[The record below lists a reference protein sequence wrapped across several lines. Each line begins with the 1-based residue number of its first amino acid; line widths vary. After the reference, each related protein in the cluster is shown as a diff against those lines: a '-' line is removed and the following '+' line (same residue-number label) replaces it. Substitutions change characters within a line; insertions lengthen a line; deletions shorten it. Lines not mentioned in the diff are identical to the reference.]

1 MPVRE
6 VLIHKLLSPIPMRK
20 YYPLFKK
27 STALRGCVLFTLIMA
42 YSQPSFALLCRN
54 NQTGQVFNSGDTSF
68 RVNVSPVVQYDKSI
82 SVLDLSQLVSCQNED
97 STGQNYDYL
106 KILKGSGFSPALD
119 TKTYGRLDFTSR
131 PTGYARQLPLQFD
144 LQVTEAFYQYGVWKP
159 FPAKLYLYPE
169 PGVFGK
175 VINNGD
181 LLATLYVNKFSTMG
195 QEAGERNFT
204 WRFYATNDVYI
215 QTGTC
220 RVSSNNVKVDLPS
233 YPGGPVTVPLTVR
246 CDQTQSVSYTL
257 SGSVTGS
264 GNTVFANTATSG
276 AGGVGVQLSD
286 NAGLVPAGQPRSLGQ
301 VGSSPVSLGLKAS
314 YALTGQA
321 SPTPGAVQSVINVTF
336 SYN

>member
-1 MPVRE
+1 
-6 VLIHKLLSPIPMRK
+6 MRK

-27 STALRGCVLFTLIMA
+27 STVLKGGVLFTLIMA

-159 FPAKLYLYPE
+159 FPAKMYLYPE

-175 VINNGD
+175 LIHAGELV
-181 LLATLYVNKFSTMG
+181 ATVYVNKFSTMG

-286 NAGLVPAGQPRSLGQ
+286 NAGPVPAGQPRSLGQ

>member
-1 MPVRE
+1 
-6 VLIHKLLSPIPMRK
+6 MRK
-20 YYPLFKK
+20 YYPPFKK
-27 STALRGCVLFTLIMA
+27 STVLKGGVLFTLIMA

-169 PGVFGK
+169 PGVLGK

-181 LLATLYVNKFSTMG
+181 LLATLYVNKFSTKG

-257 SGSVTGS
+257 SGPVTGS
-264 GNTVFANTATSG
+264 GNTVFANTAASG
-276 AGGVGVQLSD
+276 SGGVGIQLSD
-286 NAGLVPAGQPRSLGQ
+286 NVGPVPAGQPRSLGQ
-301 VGSSPVSLGLKAS
+301 VGSSPV
-314 YALTGQA
+314 
-321 SPTPGAVQSVINVTF
+321 
-336 SYN
+336 

>member
-1 MPVRE
+1 
-6 VLIHKLLSPIPMRK
+6 MRK

-27 STALRGCVLFTLIMA
+27 STALRGCILFTLIMA

-106 KILKGSGFSPALD
+106 KILKGSGFSPSLD

-181 LLATLYVNKFSTMG
+181 LLATLYVNKFSTKG

-286 NAGLVPAGQPRSLGQ
+286 NAGPVPAGQPRSL
-301 VGSSPVSLGLKAS
+301 
-314 YALTGQA
+314 
-321 SPTPGAVQSVINVTF
+321 
-336 SYN
+336 

>member
-1 MPVRE
+1 
-6 VLIHKLLSPIPMRK
+6 MRK

-181 LLATLYVNKFSTMG
+181 LLATLYVNKFSTKG

-286 NAGLVPAGQPRSLGQ
+286 NAGPVPAGQPRSL
-301 VGSSPVSLGLKAS
+301 
-314 YALTGQA
+314 
-321 SPTPGAVQSVINVTF
+321 
-336 SYN
+336 

>member
-1 MPVRE
+1 
-6 VLIHKLLSPIPMRK
+6 MRK

-27 STALRGCVLFTLIMA
+27 STVLKGCVLFTFIMA

-54 NQTGQVFNSGDTSF
+54 NQTGQEFNSGDTSF

-181 LLATLYVNKFSTMG
+181 LLATLYVNKFSTKG

-204 WRFYATNDVYI
+204 WRFYATNDVHI

-220 RVSSNNVKVDLPS
+220 RGSSNNVKVDLPS

-257 SGSVTGS
+257 SGPVTGS
-264 GNTVFANTATSG
+264 GNTVFANTAASG

-286 NAGLVPAGQPRSLGQ
+286 KAGPVPAGQPRSLGQ

-321 SPTPGAVQSVINVTF
+321 SLTPGAVQSVINVTF

>member
-1 MPVRE
+1 
-6 VLIHKLLSPIPMRK
+6 MRK
-20 YYPLFKK
+20 YYPPFKK
-27 STALRGCVLFTLIMA
+27 STVLKGGVLFTLIMA

-169 PGVFGK
+169 PGVLGK

-181 LLATLYVNKFSTMG
+181 LLATLYVNKFSTKG

-257 SGSVTGS
+257 SGPVTGS
-264 GNTVFANTATSG
+264 GNTVFANTAASG
-276 AGGVGVQLSD
+276 SGGVGIQLSD
-286 NAGLVPAGQPRSLGQ
+286 NVGPVP
-301 VGSSPVSLGLKAS
+301 
-314 YALTGQA
+314 
-321 SPTPGAVQSVINVTF
+321 
-336 SYN
+336 

>member
-1 MPVRE
+1 
-6 VLIHKLLSPIPMRK
+6 MRK

-181 LLATLYVNKFSTMG
+181 LLATLYVNKFSTKG

-233 YPGGPVTVPLTVR
+233 
-246 CDQTQSVSYTL
+246 
-257 SGSVTGS
+257 
-264 GNTVFANTATSG
+264 
-276 AGGVGVQLSD
+276 
-286 NAGLVPAGQPRSLGQ
+286 
-301 VGSSPVSLGLKAS
+301 
-314 YALTGQA
+314 
-321 SPTPGAVQSVINVTF
+321 
-336 SYN
+336 

>member
-1 MPVRE
+1 
-6 VLIHKLLSPIPMRK
+6 
-20 YYPLFKK
+20 
-27 STALRGCVLFTLIMA
+27 MA

-169 PGVFGK
+169 PGVLGK

-181 LLATLYVNKFSTMG
+181 LLATLYVNKFSTKG

-257 SGSVTGS
+257 SGPVTGS
-264 GNTVFANTATSG
+264 GNTVFANTAASG
-276 AGGVGVQLSD
+276 SGGVGIQLSD
-286 NAGLVPAGQPRSLGQ
+286 NVGPVPAGQPRSLGQ

-314 YALTGQA
+314 YALTGQ
-321 SPTPGAVQSVINVTF
+321 
-336 SYN
+336 

>member
-181 LLATLYVNKFSTMG
+181 LLATLYVNKFSTKG

-286 NAGLVPAGQPRSLGQ
+286 RLAP
-301 VGSSPVSLGLKAS
+301 
-314 YALTGQA
+314 
-321 SPTPGAVQSVINVTF
+321 
-336 SYN
+336 

>member
-1 MPVRE
+1 
-6 VLIHKLLSPIPMRK
+6 MRK
-20 YYPLFKK
+20 YYPPFKK
-27 STALRGCVLFTLIMA
+27 STVLKGGVLFTLIMA

-169 PGVFGK
+169 PGVLGK

-181 LLATLYVNKFSTMG
+181 LLATLYVNKFSTKG

-257 SGSVTGS
+257 SGPVTGS
-264 GNTVFANTATSG
+264 GNTVFANTAASG
-276 AGGVGVQLSD
+276 SGGVGIQLSD
-286 NAGLVPAGQPRSLGQ
+286 NVGPVPAGQPRSLGQ
-301 VGSSPVSLGLKAS
+301 VGSSPVSLGL
-314 YALTGQA
+314 
-321 SPTPGAVQSVINVTF
+321 
-336 SYN
+336 

>member
-1 MPVRE
+1 MRE

-27 STALRGCVLFTLIMA
+27 STVLEGCVLFTFIMA

-54 NQTGQVFNSGDTSF
+54 NQTGQTFQSGDSRFNITL
-68 RVNVSPVVQYDKSI
+68 SPTVQYDKAI
-82 SVLDLSQLVSCQNED
+82 TVLDLNQLVLCQNED
-97 STGQNYDYL
+97 ASGQNYDYL
-106 KILKGSGFSPALD
+106 RVRQGTGFSPSLD
-119 TKTYGRLDFTSR
+119 AKTYGRLDFTNRLS
-131 PTGYARQLPLQFD
+131 GYSQTLPLQQD
-144 LQVTEAFYQYGVWKP
+144 TKPTEAYWQYGVWKP
-159 FPAKLYLYPE
+159 FPAKMYLYPE

-175 VINNGD
+175 LIHAGELV
-181 LLATLYVNKFSTMG
+181 ATVYVNKFSTMG

-257 SGSVTGS
+257 SGSVTRS

>member
-1 MPVRE
+1 
-6 VLIHKLLSPIPMRK
+6 MRK
-20 YYPLFKK
+20 YYPPFKK
-27 STALRGCVLFTLIMA
+27 STVLKGGVLFTLIMA

-169 PGVFGK
+169 PGVLGK

-181 LLATLYVNKFSTMG
+181 LLATLYVNKFSTKG

-257 SGSVTGS
+257 SGPVTGS
-264 GNTVFANTATSG
+264 GNTVFANTAASG
-276 AGGVGVQLSD
+276 SGGVGIQLSD
-286 NAGLVPAGQPRSLGQ
+286 NVGPVPAGQPRSLGQ
-301 VGSSPVSLGLKAS
+301 VGSSPVSLG
-314 YALTGQA
+314 
-321 SPTPGAVQSVINVTF
+321 
-336 SYN
+336 

>member
-1 MPVRE
+1 
-6 VLIHKLLSPIPMRK
+6 MRK
-20 YYPLFKK
+20 YYPPFKK
-27 STALRGCVLFTLIMA
+27 STVLKGGVLFTLIMA

-169 PGVFGK
+169 PGVLGK

-181 LLATLYVNKFSTMG
+181 LLATLYVNKFSTKG

-257 SGSVTGS
+257 SGPVTGS
-264 GNTVFANTATSG
+264 GNTVFANTAASG
-276 AGGVGVQLSD
+276 SGGVGIQLSD
-286 NAGLVPAGQPRSLGQ
+286 NVGPVPAGQPR
-301 VGSSPVSLGLKAS
+301 
-314 YALTGQA
+314 
-321 SPTPGAVQSVINVTF
+321 
-336 SYN
+336 

>member
-1 MPVRE
+1 
-6 VLIHKLLSPIPMRK
+6 MRK
-20 YYPLFKK
+20 YYPPFKK
-27 STALRGCVLFTLIMA
+27 STVLKGGVLFTLIMA

-169 PGVFGK
+169 PGVLGK

-181 LLATLYVNKFSTMG
+181 LLATLYVNKFSTKG

-257 SGSVTGS
+257 SGPVTGS
-264 GNTVFANTATSG
+264 GNTVFANTAASG
-276 AGGVGVQLSD
+276 SGGVGIQLSD
-286 NAGLVPAGQPRSLGQ
+286 NVGPVPAGQPRSLGQ
-301 VGSSPVSLGLKAS
+301 VGSSPVSL
-314 YALTGQA
+314 
-321 SPTPGAVQSVINVTF
+321 
-336 SYN
+336 

>member
-1 MPVRE
+1 
-6 VLIHKLLSPIPMRK
+6 MRK

-27 STALRGCVLFTLIMA
+27 STALRGCILFTLIMA

-106 KILKGSGFSPALD
+106 KILKGSGFSPSLD

-181 LLATLYVNKFSTMG
+181 LLATLYVNKFSTKG

-286 NAGLVPAGQPRSLGQ
+286 NAGPVPAGQP
-301 VGSSPVSLGLKAS
+301 
-314 YALTGQA
+314 
-321 SPTPGAVQSVINVTF
+321 
-336 SYN
+336 

>member
-1 MPVRE
+1 
-6 VLIHKLLSPIPMRK
+6 MRK

-27 STALRGCVLFTLIMA
+27 STVLKGCVLFTFIMA

-54 NQTGQVFNSGDTSF
+54 NQTGQEFNSGDTSF

-131 PTGYARQLPLQFD
+131 PMGYARQLPLQFD

-257 SGSVTGS
+257 SGPATGS
-264 GNTVFANTATSG
+264 GGTVFANTATSG

-286 NAGLVPAGQPRSLGQ
+286 KAGPVPAGQPRSLGQ

-321 SPTPGAVQSVINVTF
+321 SLTPGAVQSVINVTF

>member
-1 MPVRE
+1 
-6 VLIHKLLSPIPMRK
+6 MRK
-20 YYPLFKK
+20 YYPPFKK
-27 STALRGCVLFTLIMA
+27 STVLKGGVLFTLIMA

-169 PGVFGK
+169 PGVLGK

-181 LLATLYVNKFSTMG
+181 LLATLYVNKFSTKG

-257 SGSVTGS
+257 SGPVTGS
-264 GNTVFANTATSG
+264 GNTVFANTAASG
-276 AGGVGVQLSD
+276 SGGVGIQLSD
-286 NAGLVPAGQPRSLGQ
+286 NVGPVPAGQPRSLGQ
-301 VGSSPVSLGLKAS
+301 VGS
-314 YALTGQA
+314 
-321 SPTPGAVQSVINVTF
+321 
-336 SYN
+336 

>member
-1 MPVRE
+1 
-6 VLIHKLLSPIPMRK
+6 MRK

-27 STALRGCVLFTLIMA
+27 STVLRGCILFTFIMA

-181 LLATLYVNKFSTMG
+181 LLATLYVNKFSTKG

-233 YPGGPVTVPLTVR
+233 YPGGPVTV
-246 CDQTQSVSYTL
+246 
-257 SGSVTGS
+257 
-264 GNTVFANTATSG
+264 
-276 AGGVGVQLSD
+276 
-286 NAGLVPAGQPRSLGQ
+286 
-301 VGSSPVSLGLKAS
+301 
-314 YALTGQA
+314 
-321 SPTPGAVQSVINVTF
+321 
-336 SYN
+336 

>member
-1 MPVRE
+1 MRE

-27 STALRGCVLFTLIMA
+27 STVLEGCVLFTFIMA

-106 KILKGSGFSPALD
+106 KILKGSGFSPSLD

-181 LLATLYVNKFSTMG
+181 LLATLYVNKFSTKG

>member
-1 MPVRE
+1 
-6 VLIHKLLSPIPMRK
+6 MRK
-20 YYPLFKK
+20 YYPPFKK
-27 STALRGCVLFTLIMA
+27 STVLKGGVLFTLIMA

-169 PGVFGK
+169 PGVLGK

-181 LLATLYVNKFSTMG
+181 LLATLYVNKFSTKG

-257 SGSVTGS
+257 SGPVTGS
-264 GNTVFANTATSG
+264 GNTVFANTAASG
-276 AGGVGVQLSD
+276 SGGVGIQLSD
-286 NAGLVPAGQPRSLGQ
+286 NVGPVPAGQPRSLGQ

-314 YALTGQA
+314 YALTG
-321 SPTPGAVQSVINVTF
+321 
-336 SYN
+336 

>member
-1 MPVRE
+1 
-6 VLIHKLLSPIPMRK
+6 MRK
-20 YYPLFKK
+20 YYPPFKK
-27 STALRGCVLFTLIMA
+27 STVLKGGVLFTLIMA

-82 SVLDLSQLVSCQNED
+82 SVWDLSQLVSCQNED

-169 PGVFGK
+169 PGVLGK

-181 LLATLYVNKFSTMG
+181 LLATLYVNKFSTKG

-220 RVSSNNVKVDLPS
+220 RGSSNNVKVDLPS

-257 SGSVTGS
+257 SGPVTGS
-264 GNTVFANTATSG
+264 GNTVFANTAASG
-276 AGGVGVQLSD
+276 SGGVGIQLSD
-286 NAGLVPAGQPRSLGQ
+286 NVGPVPAGQPRSLGQ

-314 YALTGQA
+314 YALTGQ
-321 SPTPGAVQSVINVTF
+321 
-336 SYN
+336 

>member
-1 MPVRE
+1 
-6 VLIHKLLSPIPMRK
+6 MRK

-181 LLATLYVNKFSTMG
+181 LLATLYVNKFSTKG

-286 NAGLVPAGQPRSLGQ
+286 NAGPVPAGQPRSLGQ
-301 VGSSPVSLGLKAS
+301 V
-314 YALTGQA
+314 
-321 SPTPGAVQSVINVTF
+321 
-336 SYN
+336 

>member
-1 MPVRE
+1 
-6 VLIHKLLSPIPMRK
+6 MRK
-20 YYPLFKK
+20 YYPPFKK
-27 STALRGCVLFTLIMA
+27 STVLKGGVLFTLIMA
-42 YSQPSFALLCRN
+42 YSQPSFAPLCRN

-169 PGVFGK
+169 PGVLGK

-181 LLATLYVNKFSTMG
+181 LLATLYVNKFSTKG

-257 SGSVTGS
+257 SGPVTGS
-264 GNTVFANTATSG
+264 GNTVFANTAASG
-276 AGGVGVQLSD
+276 SGGVGIQLSD
-286 NAGLVPAGQPRSLGQ
+286 NVGPVPAGQPRSLGQ

>member
-1 MPVRE
+1 
-6 VLIHKLLSPIPMRK
+6 
-20 YYPLFKK
+20 
-27 STALRGCVLFTLIMA
+27 MA
-42 YSQPSFALLCRN
+42 YSQPSFSLLCRN

-106 KILKGSGFSPALD
+106 KILKGSGFLLLWIPKHTDDSILQVVQ
-119 TKTYGRLDFTSR
+119 R
-131 PTGYARQLPLQFD
+131 GYARQLPLQFD

-159 FPAKLYLYPE
+159 FPAKLYLYPA

-181 LLATLYVNKFSTMG
+181 LLATLYVNKFFHKG
-195 QEAGERNFT
+195 AGGRERNFT

-257 SGSVTGS
+257 SGPVTGS
-264 GNTVFANTATSG
+264 GNTVFANTAASG
-276 AGGVGVQLSD
+276 SGGVGIQLSD
-286 NAGLVPAGQPRSLGQ
+286 NVGPVPAGQPRSLGQ

-314 YALTGQA
+314 YAPDRSGKSDARCCPVSDKCDFLATTRMQLWR
-321 SPTPGAVQSVINVTF
+321 
-336 SYN
+336 

>member
-1 MPVRE
+1 
-6 VLIHKLLSPIPMRK
+6 MRK

-181 LLATLYVNKFSTMG
+181 LLATLYVNKFSTKG

-286 NAGLVPAGQPRSLGQ
+286 NAGPVPAGQPRSLGQ
-301 VGSSPVSLGLKAS
+301 VG
-314 YALTGQA
+314 
-321 SPTPGAVQSVINVTF
+321 
-336 SYN
+336 

>member
-1 MPVRE
+1 
-6 VLIHKLLSPIPMRK
+6 MRK
-20 YYPLFKK
+20 YYPPFKK
-27 STALRGCVLFTLIMA
+27 STVLKGGVLFTLIMA

-169 PGVFGK
+169 PGVLGK

-181 LLATLYVNKFSTMG
+181 LLATLYVNKFSTKG

-257 SGSVTGS
+257 SGPVTGS
-264 GNTVFANTATSG
+264 GNTVFANTAASG
-276 AGGVGVQLSD
+276 SGGVGIQLS
-286 NAGLVPAGQPRSLGQ
+286 
-301 VGSSPVSLGLKAS
+301 
-314 YALTGQA
+314 
-321 SPTPGAVQSVINVTF
+321 
-336 SYN
+336 

>member
-181 LLATLYVNKFSTMG
+181 LLATLYVNKFSTKG

-215 QTGTC
+215 QTG
-220 RVSSNNVKVDLPS
+220 K
-233 YPGGPVTVPLTVR
+233 
-246 CDQTQSVSYTL
+246 
-257 SGSVTGS
+257 
-264 GNTVFANTATSG
+264 
-276 AGGVGVQLSD
+276 
-286 NAGLVPAGQPRSLGQ
+286 
-301 VGSSPVSLGLKAS
+301 
-314 YALTGQA
+314 
-321 SPTPGAVQSVINVTF
+321 
-336 SYN
+336 

>member
-1 MPVRE
+1 
-6 VLIHKLLSPIPMRK
+6 MRK

-27 STALRGCVLFTLIMA
+27 STALRGCILFTLIMA

-106 KILKGSGFSPALD
+106 KILKGSGFSPSLD

-181 LLATLYVNKFSTMG
+181 LLATLYVNKFSTKG

-301 VGSSPVSLGLKAS
+301 VG
-314 YALTGQA
+314 
-321 SPTPGAVQSVINVTF
+321 
-336 SYN
+336 

>member
-1 MPVRE
+1 
-6 VLIHKLLSPIPMRK
+6 MRK

-27 STALRGCVLFTLIMA
+27 STVLKGGVLFTLIMA

-106 KILKGSGFSPALD
+106 RILKGSGFSPALD

-159 FPAKLYLYPE
+159 FPAKLYLYPA

-181 LLATLYVNKFSTMG
+181 LLATLYVNKFSTKG

-204 WRFYATNDVYI
+204 WRFYATHDVYI

-257 SGSVTGS
+257 SGPVTGS
-264 GNTVFANTATSG
+264 GNTVFANTAASG
-276 AGGVGVQLSD
+276 SGGVGIQLSD
-286 NAGLVPAGQPRSLGQ
+286 NVGPVPAGQPRSLGQ

>member
-1 MPVRE
+1 
-6 VLIHKLLSPIPMRK
+6 MRK

-27 STALRGCVLFTLIMA
+27 STVLKGGVLFTLIMA

-159 FPAKLYLYPE
+159 FPAKLYLYPA

-181 LLATLYVNKFSTMG
+181 LLATLYVNKFST
-195 QEAGERNFT
+195 
-204 WRFYATNDVYI
+204 
-215 QTGTC
+215 
-220 RVSSNNVKVDLPS
+220 
-233 YPGGPVTVPLTVR
+233 
-246 CDQTQSVSYTL
+246 
-257 SGSVTGS
+257 
-264 GNTVFANTATSG
+264 
-276 AGGVGVQLSD
+276 
-286 NAGLVPAGQPRSLGQ
+286 
-301 VGSSPVSLGLKAS
+301 
-314 YALTGQA
+314 
-321 SPTPGAVQSVINVTF
+321 
-336 SYN
+336 

>member
-1 MPVRE
+1 V
-6 VLIHKLLSPIPMRK
+6 
-20 YYPLFKK
+20 
-27 STALRGCVLFTLIMA
+27 
-42 YSQPSFALLCRN
+42 
-54 NQTGQVFNSGDTSF
+54 
-68 RVNVSPVVQYDKSI
+68 
-82 SVLDLSQLVSCQNED
+82 
-97 STGQNYDYL
+97 
-106 KILKGSGFSPALD
+106 
-119 TKTYGRLDFTSR
+119 
-131 PTGYARQLPLQFD
+131 
-144 LQVTEAFYQYGVWKP
+144 
-159 FPAKLYLYPE
+159 
-169 PGVFGK
+169 
-175 VINNGD
+175 
-181 LLATLYVNKFSTMG
+181 ATVYVNKFSTMG

-286 NAGLVPAGQPRSLGQ
+286 NAGPVPAGQPRSLGQ